1 MPDFGDIASNSPQES
16 FYLPPGIIM
25 PYGGTATTAPTGWLF
40 CNGGSHGTAT
50 YPQLFAVIGTYYGG
64 AGASFNVP
72 DLRRRFVLGFD
83 NTASGTAS
91 VNKTGGDWDHVH
103 AGAAHTHNLGNHVH
117 AVGNHSHGMKNH
129 VHNLPGLHAPTIQ
142 INYARGSVQSTPFV
156 TGVGYSEGMS
166 GPTDNTTDSGGSGN
180 TEGPIDSSTSASK
193 DSTGP
198 ASAGNTGAANP
209 PYIVFKYIIKT

>member
-1 MPDFGDIASNSPQES
+1 MPNFGDIASNRPQES

-50 YPQLFAVIGTYYGG
+50 YPELFAVIGTYYGG
-64 AGASFNVP
+64 AGASFSVP

-103 AGAAHTHNLGNHVH
+103 TGAAHTHDLNNHTH
-117 AVGNHSHGMKNH
+117 GVGEHNHGMKNH
-129 VHNLPGLHAPTIQ
+129 VHGLPGLNVPTIR
-142 INYARGSVQSTPFV
+142 INYASGGINSTPFV
-156 TGVGYSEGMS
+156 TGVGYSGGLG
-166 GPTDNTTDSGGSGN
+166 GPSDNTTDLGGSGN
-180 TEGPIDSSTSASK
+180 TGGPSNN
-193 DSTGP
+193 STGA
-198 ASAGNTGAANP
+198 ASYSGNTGAANP